1 MSQTQPHARERERRL
16 ASLNVRRGVL
26 GRCCVR
32 EADREDVI
40 ERESQL
46 EDATLAVLDTIQASA
61 KARSETAEG
70 VPPATNGSHA

>member
-1 MSQTQPHARERERRL
+1 MSQATIVLECERQSE
-16 ASLNVRRGVL
+16 RRGVW